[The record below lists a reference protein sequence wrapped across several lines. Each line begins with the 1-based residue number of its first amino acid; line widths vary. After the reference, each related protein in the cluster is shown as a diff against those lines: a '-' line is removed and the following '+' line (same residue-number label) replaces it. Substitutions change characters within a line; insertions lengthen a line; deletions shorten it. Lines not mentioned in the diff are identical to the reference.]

1 MRVGIFIP
9 ERNDEISS
17 SNLVKVD
24 LGSLKLSFIFQLKFH
39 LEEKIVM
46 HLRFDILV
54 MSHSSVVLYLEL
66 GQSVRPQ
73 EVDQS
78 IGILASLT
86 VQISTLQVDVEETPE
101 VVDLLN
107 VDVDKQC

>member
-1 MRVGIFIP
+1 
-9 ERNDEISS
+9 
-17 SNLVKVD
+17 
-24 LGSLKLSFIFQLKFH
+24 
-39 LEEKIVM
+39 M

-107 VDVDKQC
+107 VDVEALYINVDKLC

>member
-1 MRVGIFIP
+1 
-9 ERNDEISS
+9 
-17 SNLVKVD
+17 
-24 LGSLKLSFIFQLKFH
+24 
-39 LEEKIVM
+39 M

-73 EVDQS
+73 EVDQT

-86 VQISTLQVDVEETPE
+86 VQISTLQVDVEETPK
-101 VVDLLN
+101 VVNL
-107 VDVDKQC
+107 